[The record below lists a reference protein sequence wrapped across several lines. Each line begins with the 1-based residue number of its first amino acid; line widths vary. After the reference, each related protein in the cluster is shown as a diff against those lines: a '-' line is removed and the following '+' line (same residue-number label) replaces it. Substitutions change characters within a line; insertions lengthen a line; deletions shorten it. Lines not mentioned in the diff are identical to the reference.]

1 MGTRL
6 QTCNLQ
12 STCKETCQR
21 SLGTTQSNWAR
32 NWWQQWWIICWNY
45 RRSQYTSFANRK
57 IIYKQVNL
65 VNLQALLGVAATNLI
80 YVGLTSSDTG
90 WATSCR
96 FAPQMLVFLNFPGP
110 LGPLGPLGPGN
121 PRDALRAWEGS
132 CLASA
137 GASTASN
144 IFWSS
149 SFRIALQE
157 GSLRELKFVKFVKVY
172 KLYNA
177 KVFTKTTKTCYI
189 MLWLLW
195 AGLWLFWAQII
206 MGWHV
211 VDWFVMEFEN
221 VIHSGWA
228 LWKARVFSKYVL
240 DSWLTFTD
248 ILFLLAEWKK
258 NL

>member
-12 STCKETCQR
+12 STGKETCQR
-21 SLGTTQSNWAR
+21 SLGTTQSNLAR

-57 IIYKQVNL
+57 IIYKQVNLVNL

-96 FAPQMLVFLNFPGP
+96 FAPQMLVFLHFPGCRFAP
-110 LGPLGPLGPGN
+110 LRPPETREMLW
-121 PRDALRAWEGS
+121 DALRGWEGS

-157 GSLRELKFVKFVKVY
+157 GSYRNLSLLSLLRCTNCTMRKCSQKQSQKHVISCYDCYEQGCDCFER
-172 KLYNA
+172 KLSWDD
-177 KVFTKTTKTCYI
+177 
-189 MLWLLW
+189 MLLI
-195 AGLWLFWAQII
+195 GLWWNLKMSSILGGLYEKPGCSASMFLTVDLPSQISC
-206 MGWHV
+206 
-211 VDWFVMEFEN
+211 FC
-221 VIHSGWA
+221 
-228 LWKARVFSKYVL
+228 
-240 DSWLTFTD
+240 
-248 ILFLLAEWKK
+248 
-258 NL
+258 

>member
-1 MGTRL
+1 MLRQQIWCRPYQFWHRL
-6 QTCNLQ
+6 SHKLRPQM
-12 STCKETCQR
+12 
-21 SLGTTQSNWAR
+21 
-32 NWWQQWWIICWNY
+32 
-45 RRSQYTSFANRK
+45 
-57 IIYKQVNL
+57 
-65 VNLQALLGVAATNLI
+65 LLFLHFPGP
-80 YVGLTSSDTG
+80 
-90 WATSCR
+90 R
-96 FAPQMLVFLNFPGP
+96 FAPLRPRKPERCSESLGGILPRFRRCFNGLQHLLIQQFPDRLAGRFL
-110 LGPLGPLGPGN
+110 
-121 PRDALRAWEGS
+121 
-132 CLASA
+132 
-137 GASTASN
+137 
-144 IFWSS
+144 
-149 SFRIALQE
+149 Q
-157 GSLRELKFVKFVKVY
+157 ELKFVKFVKVY

-177 KVFTKTTKTCYI
+177 KVFTKTITKTCYI